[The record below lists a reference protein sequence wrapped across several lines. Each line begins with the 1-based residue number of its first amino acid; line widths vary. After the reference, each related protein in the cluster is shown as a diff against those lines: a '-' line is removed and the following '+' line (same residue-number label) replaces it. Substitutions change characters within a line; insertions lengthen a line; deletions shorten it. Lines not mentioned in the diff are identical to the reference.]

1 MEKIELYRGGVY
13 VDNMTSIGRLQKLAS
28 SIRPV
33 KTEFPLIRIG
43 SKNDGGYLVPDDLS
57 DISVC
62 FSPGVDVNSSFENDL
77 LKKTGINSH
86 LADFS
91 VDAPPVDFVPKSF
104 IKKFLG
110 PLDNDKHITL
120 QSWVEAQEEYKLQYD
135 FILQMDIEGGEYLTL
150 IATPEHVL
158 RRFRI
163 AVIEIHDVASW
174 ANTIFFNTVEA
185 FFEKLL
191 NNFYVVHNHPNN
203 HGGLLDLNGFL
214 APQFFEI
221 TLIRKDRANVLGYSD
236 EFPHP
241 LDAPCYSPRAEMKLP
256 NNWFGEH

>member
-1 MEKIELYRGGVY
+1 MKKIELYRGGVY
-13 VDNMTSIGRLQKLAS
+13 VENMTSIERLQKLAS

-33 KTEFPLIRIG
+33 KTEFPLIRVG
-43 SKNDGGYLVPDDLS
+43 SKSDGGYLIPDDLK

-91 VDAPPVDFVPKSF
+91 VSGPPDDFVPKSF
-104 IKKFLG
+104 IKRFLG
-110 PLDNDKHITL
+110 PVDNMQNITL
-120 QSWVEAQEEYKLQYD
+120 QSWVENQEEYKLPND

-150 IATPEHVL
+150 IATPEYVL

-163 AVIEIHDVASW
+163 AVLEIHDVASW
-174 ANTIFFNTVEA
+174 AHPLFFATVEA

-203 HGGLLDLNGFL
+203 HGKLLDLNGFL
-214 APQFFEI
+214 TPQFFEI
-221 TLIRKDRANVLGYSD
+221 TLIRKDRVNVLGYCD

-241 LDAPCYSPRAEMKLP
+241 LDAPCYSLRPEMKLP
-256 NNWFGEH
+256 NNWYGAS